1 MDITKALLSL
11 RPNSAWTV
19 DGNTYDGITW
29 LDTINPQPTEEEILT
44 EASRLQAEYESLEYQ
59 RQRAKNYPP
68 IVEQLDMLYWD
79 KVNGTNNWQTAI
91 STIKNQFPKS
101 NNT

>member
-29 LDTINPQPTEEEILT
+29 LDTINPQPTEEEISA

-59 RQRAKNYPP
+59 RQRAKNYPA

-79 KVNGTNNWQTAI
+79 KVNGTNNWQTVI
-91 STIKNQFPKS
+91 SAVKNQFPKS
-101 NNT
+101 NT